1 MHFCLLL
8 TSLLVTQYRL
18 LVSSLALSAS
28 NYVAKTT
35 ASLGACTAWSD
46 RSVTNE
52 ESFCI
57 IDRPSITMI
66 QPLLGID
73 VEEECRRI
81 TSTINLP
88 AWDRTKPLHM
98 LVRGWGG
105 GKTRVLEELRRNLFA
120 DNKCVPIAITA
131 TLDTLYI
138 PAEFT
143 VSLTTGAGTT
153 SEAVQ
158 KSAALAVSARMLHA
172 VTGAPFKHILTLMR
186 NNNLALDASPE
197 ELLSAVSSRCVDLV
211 RSVCPAASDMVLLFD
226 EAKYMQ
232 DALLKSYPGA
242 TDVFAPLRSSLR
254 EPGRALVISS
264 PSPTL
269 AGYRTTGH
277 PIHAICFPEHLD
289 AEEIVDKWWRVP
301 AEPAK
306 IRQSYRCLAAT
317 LASLPRAL
325 ECAAIPIRQRSPAT
339 LVEQGTVAE
348 VLTEALSAVQDL
360 YARALNTFPEPQL
373 VYQAVF
379 GDSRTLDTDTLSYLD
394 TSLLTNTLT
403 DSDIA
408 VSTVPAHIIPT
419 INLIVLCLSAKRCT
433 AGNHLSSLM
442 YNRILSLIMRAVQ
455 GDSKTCTDA
464 VQHNE
469 TAADSLQKA
478 FFGEW
483 LAVRLAAAA
492 AAGQEVT
499 LAFLLGLECVQ
510 KLPVALEATLRFN
523 GAPVPVEHLK
533 LNSRNCTHE
542 EFRAHLDT
550 FTVSAQTPFTILRCA
565 DGDAADYIL
574 VAWDPTAPG
583 GKQIVAVDLEFD
595 EEADPCDRQ
604 PFKSDGV
611 GQLPGKGARYEHMK
625 QVMDTEPFAY
635 LLFSTHNAKQ
645 WVPNYRTE
653 PLVFSGRAGALRF
666 FGPAMPFYDALRTK
680 HKPNPRTL

>member
-1 MHFCLLL
+1 MHFRLLL
-8 TSLLVTQYRL
+8 TSLLVARYRV

-28 NYVAKTT
+28 SYVAKTT
-35 ASLGACTAWSD
+35 ASLDACTAWSD
-46 RSVTNE
+46 RSVTNAE
-52 ESFCI
+52 AFCI

-73 VEEECRRI
+73 VEEERRRI

-98 LVRGWGG
+98 IVKGWGG
-105 GKTRVLEELRRNLFA
+105 GKTRVLEELRRRLFT
-120 DNKCVPIAITA
+120 DINCVPIAITA
-131 TLDTLYI
+131 TLDTLFT
-138 PAEFT
+138 PAEFPA
-143 VSLTTGAGTT
+143 SLITGAGTT

-158 KSAALAVSARMLHA
+158 KSAALSVSARMLHA

-197 ELLSAVSSRCVDLV
+197 ELLSAVSYRCVELV

-232 DALLKSYPGA
+232 DSLLQSYPGA
-242 TDVFAPLRSSLR
+242 TDVFAPLRSTLR
-254 EPGRALVISS
+254 EPGRALVMSS
-264 PSPTL
+264 VSPTL

-301 AEPAK
+301 AEPAP
-306 IRQSYRCLAAT
+306 IRHSYRCLAAT

-325 ECAAIPIRQRSPAT
+325 ESAAITIRQRSPAT
-339 LVEQGTVAE
+339 LVEQGTLAE
-348 VLTEALSAVQDL
+348 VLTEVLSAVQDL
-360 YARALNTFPEPQL
+360 YAGALNKFPEPQL

-408 VSTVPAHIIPT
+408 VSTLPAHIKPT
-419 INLIVLCLSAKRCT
+419 INLLVLCLSAKRCK
-433 AGNHLSSLM
+433 ADNHLASLL

-455 GDSKTCTDA
+455 GDSKTCTDT
-464 VQHNE
+464 VQRME
-469 TAADSLQKA
+469 TEAGPLQKL

-492 AAGQEVT
+492 AAGQDIT
-499 LAFLLGLECVQ
+499 LAFLLGLECFE
-510 KLPVALEATLRFN
+510 KLPVALEATVTFN
-523 GAPVPVEHLK
+523 GAPVPVKHLK
-533 LNSRNCTHE
+533 LNSCNCTHE

-550 FTVSAQTPFTILRCA
+550 FTVTAQSPFTILRCA

-574 VAWDPTAPG
+574 IVCDPPAPG
-583 GKQIVAVDLEFD
+583 GKRIVAVDLESS

-604 PFKSDGV
+604 PFQIDGMA
-611 GQLPGKGARYEHMK
+611 QLPGKGAHYEHMK
-625 QVMDTEPFAY
+625 QVMDTERFTY

-645 WVPNYRTE
+645 WVPDYRTE

-680 HKPNPRTL
+680 HKPNPRKL

>member
-1 MHFCLLL
+1 MHFRLLL
-8 TSLLVTQYRL
+8 TSLLVTRYRL

-35 ASLGACTAWSD
+35 ASLGARTAWSD
-46 RSVTNE
+46 RSVTNAE
-52 ESFCI
+52 AFCI

-66 QPLLGID
+66 QPLLAID

-98 LVRGWGG
+98 IVRGWGG
-105 GKTRVLEELRRNLFA
+105 GKTRVLEELRRRLFA

-138 PAEFT
+138 PAEFPA
-143 VSLTTGAGTT
+143 SLTTGAGTT

-158 KSAALAVSARMLHA
+158 KSAALSVSARMLHA

-197 ELLSAVSSRCVDLV
+197 ELLSAVSNRCVDLV

-232 DALLKSYPGA
+232 DALLKNYPGA
-242 TDVFAPLRSSLR
+242 TDVFAPLRSTLR
-254 EPGRALVISS
+254 EPGRALVIAS

-269 AGYRTTGH
+269 AGYRTTGP

-289 AEEIVDKWWRVP
+289 AEEIVDKWWGVP
-301 AEPAK
+301 AEPAT
-306 IRQSYRCLAAT
+306 IRRSYQCLAAT

-325 ECAAIPIRQRSPAT
+325 ECAAISVHQRSPAK
-339 LVEQGTVAE
+339 LAEQGTVTE

-360 YARALNTFPEPQL
+360 YARALNKFPEPQL
-373 VYQAVF
+373 IYQAVF

-419 INLIVLCLSAKRCT
+419 MNLLVLCLSAKRYT
-433 AGNHLSSLM
+433 ADSHLAAL
-442 YNRILSLIMRAVQ
+442 LHKPVLGLIERAVQ
-455 GDSKTCTDA
+455 GDSKSCTDP
-464 VQHNE
+464 VQRME
-469 TAADSLQKA
+469 TEAGSLRKA
-478 FFGEW
+478 FFAEW

-492 AAGQEVT
+492 AAGQDIT

-510 KLPVALEATLRFN
+510 KLPITLEATVRFTGGN
-523 GAPVPVEHLK
+523 FRAAPVEHLK
-533 LNSRNCTHE
+533 LNSRNCTRV
-542 EFRAHLDT
+542 EFRANLDT
-550 FTVSAQTPFTILRCA
+550 FTVSAQAPFTILHCA

-574 VAWDPTAPG
+574 VAWDPSAPG
-583 GKQIVAVDLEFD
+583 GKRIVAVDLKFD
-595 EEADPCDRQ
+595 EEVGACGVQ
-604 PFKSDGV
+604 PFTVDGM
-611 GQLPGKGARYEHMK
+611 GQLPGKGEHYEHMK
-625 QVMDTEPFAY
+625 QVMGTKPFVY
-635 LLFSTHNAKQ
+635 LHFSTHNTKQ

-653 PLVFSGRAGALRF
+653 PLVFSGSAGAERF
-666 FGPAMPFYDALRTK
+666 FGPAMPFYDALR
-680 HKPNPRTL
+680 HKA

>member
-1 MHFCLLL
+1 MHFRLLL
-8 TSLLVTQYRL
+8 TSLLVTRYRV

-52 ESFCI
+52 EAFCI
-57 IDRPSITMI
+57 IDRPSTTMI

-73 VEEECRRI
+73 VEEDCRRI

-98 LVRGWGG
+98 IVRGWGG
-105 GKTRVLEELRRNLFA
+105 GKTRVLEELRRRLFA
-120 DNKCVPIAITA
+120 DNTCVPIAITA
-131 TLDTLYI
+131 TLDTLYF
-138 PAEFT
+138 PAEFPAWRI
-143 VSLTTGAGTT
+143 TGAGTT

-158 KSAALAVSARMLHA
+158 KSAALSVSARMLHA
-172 VTGAPFKHILTLMR
+172 VTGAPFKRILTLMR

-197 ELLSAVSSRCVDLV
+197 ELLSAVSSRCVELV
-211 RSVCPAASDMVLLFD
+211 RRVCPAASDVVLLFD

-360 YARALNTFPEPQL
+360 YARALNMFPEPQL

-408 VSTVPAHIIPT
+408 VSTVPAHIVPT
-419 INLIVLCLSAKRCT
+419 INLMVLCLSAKRCT
-433 AGNHLSSLM
+433 AGNHWASLM

-455 GDSKTCTDA
+455 GDSKTCTDT
-464 VQHNE
+464 VQRME
-469 TAADSLQKA
+469 TEAGPLQKV

-492 AAGQEVT
+492 AAGQDIT
-499 LAFLLGLECVQ
+499 LAFLLGLECFE
-510 KLPVALEATLRFN
+510 KLPVALEATVTFN

-550 FTVSAQTPFTILRCA
+550 FTVTARSPFTILRCA

-574 VAWDPTAPG
+574 VAWDPSAPG
-583 GKQIVAVDLEFD
+583 GKRIVAVDLESD
-595 EEADPCDRQ
+595 EEVSTCDGRPSQ
-604 PFKSDGV
+604 IDGM
-611 GQLPGKGARYEHMK
+611 GRPAGKGAHYDHMK
-625 QVMDTEPFAY
+625 LVMGSKPFVY
-635 LLFSTHNAKQ
+635 LHFSTHNAKQ

-653 PLVFSGRAGALRF
+653 PLVFSGSAGAQRF
-666 FGPAMPFYDALRTK
+666 FGPAMPFYETLRTK
-680 HKPNPRTL
+680 YKPNPIKL